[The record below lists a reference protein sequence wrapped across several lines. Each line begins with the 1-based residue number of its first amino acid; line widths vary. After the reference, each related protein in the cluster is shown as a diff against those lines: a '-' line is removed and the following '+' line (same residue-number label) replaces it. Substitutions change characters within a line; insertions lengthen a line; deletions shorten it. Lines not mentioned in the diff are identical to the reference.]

1 LVLLRLLEAWRIS
14 PRANAHHVSVLGQ
27 PVSYPAA
34 NAAALGVLVLALIGA
49 LAAFRALSA
58 LARELTAARRLAN
71 RISRLAMV
79 CVDGALVL
87 DDARPGAFCA
97 GLLRPRVYVT
107 RGALA
112 MLDAAAF
119 EAVLAHERHHAKR
132 RDPLRL
138 AMSRVLSHALFF
150 LPSLR
155 RLGQQREALAELG
168 ADESAAS
175 GGAESR
181 SALARAMLLFCESS
195 APGEQDG
202 VDPARID
209 HLLGESLRWRFP
221 VALCA
226 VTVLLLCLLIAL
238 VVLVGRE
245 ATGAATL
252 APPFLSAQPCVLILA
267 LIPAATGAVVT
278 GRRLPFLW
286 PSALSRGRSMLS
298 RHGKISR

>member
-1 LVLLRLLEAWRIS
+1 
-14 PRANAHHVSVLGQ
+14 
-27 PVSYPAA
+27 
-34 NAAALGVLVLALIGA
+34 
-49 LAAFRALSA
+49 
-58 LARELTAARRLAN
+58 
-71 RISRLAMV
+71 
-79 CVDGALVL
+79 
-87 DDARPGAFCA
+87 
-97 GLLRPRVYVT
+97 
-107 RGALA
+107 
-112 MLDAAAF
+112 
-119 EAVLAHERHHAKR
+119 VLAHERHHAKR

-252 APPFLSAQPCVLILA
+252 APPFLSAQPCVLMLA